1 MVVVEERDV
10 NFFFFIEGSS
20 GRLIYLSWG
29 GELTKLQIHYNN
41 CYSSKVAAVEDIF
54 WGFYV
59 IFLMFFGGRS
69 AVFWGTLGISF
80 QILGCYWYGVAF
92 WVCVHLSGVF
102 YEFSGSFWGPFVSFC
117 PFCLITDL
125 L

>member
-59 IFLMFFGGRS
+59 IFLMF
-69 AVFWGTLGISF
+69 LGQVCCFLGYSGSF
-80 QILGCYWYGVAF
+80 LSDSGVLLVGVAF
-92 WVCVHLSGVF
+92 WGCVHLSGVF
-102 YEFSGSFWGPFVSFC
+102 TNFLGVSGGLLCPSAPFV
-117 PFCLITDL
+117 
-125 L
+125 

>member
-59 IFLMFFGGRS
+59 IFLMFLGQVCCFLGYSRS
-69 AVFWGTLGISF
+69 FLSD
-80 QILGCYWYGVAF
+80 
-92 WVCVHLSGVF
+92 SGVLLVWGGVLGLCPFVWGF